1 MYAFDQIFE
10 SFVEPSIWRE
20 GVGEWDYL
28 WNLNPVSTGV
38 LLQEQHPKKN
48 SKKSPED
55 EEVQKIKFLC
65 GVATYFTILPIP
77 ACTPDIIV
85 YMGSISRKLVERKK
99 KIFFYLDFKMKKKR
113 SKTFKTPQ

>member
-1 MYAFDQIFE
+1 MVYSRGFYHIQN
-10 SFVEPSIWRE
+10 IWKCF
-20 GVGEWDYL
+20 
-28 WNLNPVSTGV
+28 NPISTGV

-55 EEVQKIKFLC
+55 EEVEKIEFLC
-65 GVATYFTILPIP
+65 GVATYFTIFAIP

-99 KIFFYLDFKMKKKR
+99 KIFFYLR
-113 SKTFKTPQ
+113 NLQNTPVEIGLRKESIESP